1 MLSKFLPRQKE
12 FFNLFRQA
20 ADKLVKAGQEFQ
32 LLVKDLPRA
41 AQHAAMIHVYEREGD
56 DVALLTYR
64 LLHKTFVTPFDRHDI
79 NTLTTKLD
87 DILDLIHRL
96 AQRFV
101 IYQFQSLPDD
111 IIQMADLAAHITER
125 VRTVVDRLDSLKNQA
140 IIIQTCLDIDQLEND
155 AEAIMLRGMAKLFA
169 DENDFKRLL
178 KLKEV
183 YEQTK
188 AVINGC
194 QDSANL
200 VKSIVLEYA

>member
-1 MLSKFLPRQKE
+1 MLSKLLPREKE

-20 ADKLVKAGQEFQ
+20 ADKLVKAAREYQI
-32 LLVKDLPRA
+32 LVNDLSRT
-41 AQHAAMIHVYEREGD
+41 AQHARTIHVYEREGD
-56 DVALLTYR
+56 DIALLSYR

-101 IYQFQSLPDD
+101 IYQFQTLPED
-111 IIQMADLAAHITER
+111 IIQMADLTVSITER
-125 VRTVVDRLDSLKNQA
+125 VQTVVDRLDSLKNQT

-155 AEAIMLRGMAKLFA
+155 AEALMLRGMAKLFA
-169 DENDFKRLL
+169 DENDIKQLL

-183 YEQTK
+183 YEQSK
-188 AVINGC
+188 IVIDNC